1 MKPAAFEYHAP
12 GSVDEAVALLAD
24 HGEDAKI
31 LAGGQSLGPMLNMR
45 LATPSALIDL
55 RRVGELDFIDV
66 SAGGELVIGAMTR
79 QRDVERSPIVG
90 AGWPLLT
97 QAVRYVGHIGIRN
110 RGTFGGSIAH
120 ADPAA
125 ELPAAALA
133 LGAKVTLRGTAGERS
148 IDAADLFVTFLTT
161 VLEPDEVLVE
171 IRLPRPAARSGHCW
185 LEYAPRHGD
194 YALVGVAATVALGA
208 YGTDAHRT
216 AEGTYTDASLAYSG
230 VAGMPMLSGAARGLI
245 GAAPGPEIHD
255 EVAAA
260 AAAALEP
267 TSDLF
272 ATAPYKRHLVRVLT
286 RRALDAA
293 AARARNARRAAEPAE
308 EEQ

>member
-1 MKPAAFEYHAP
+1 MKPAAFDYHAP
-12 GSVDEAVALLAD
+12 RSLDEAVALLAD

-45 LATPSALIDL
+45 LATPSALVDL
-55 RRVGELDFIDV
+55 RRVDELDFINA
-66 SAGGELVIGAMTR
+66 SADGELVIGAMTR
-79 QRDVERSPIVG
+79 QRDVERSSIVG

-97 QAVRYVGHIGIRN
+97 QAVRYVGHVGIRN

-125 ELPAAALA
+125 ELPAAVLA
-133 LGAKVTLRGTAGERS
+133 LGGKVTLRGTAGRRS

-171 IRLPRPAARSGHCW
+171 IRLPRPPAGSGHCW

-194 YALVGVAATVALGA
+194 YALVGVAATVTVDAR
-208 YGTDAHRT
+208 GTC
-216 AEGTYTDASLAYSG
+216 AEASLAYSG
-230 VAGMPMLSGAARGLI
+230 VAGLPVLSGAARGLV

-255 EVAAA
+255 EVAAN
-260 AAAALEP
+260 AAAALDP
-267 TSDLF
+267 SSDLF

-286 RRALDAA
+286 RRALDEAA
-293 AARARNARRAAEPAE
+293 AHATNARSAQGER
-308 EEQ
+308 